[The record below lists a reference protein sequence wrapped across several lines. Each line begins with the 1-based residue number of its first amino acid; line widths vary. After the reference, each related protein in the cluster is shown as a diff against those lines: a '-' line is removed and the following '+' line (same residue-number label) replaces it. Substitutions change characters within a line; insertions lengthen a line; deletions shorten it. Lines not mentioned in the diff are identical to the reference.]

1 MAHRR
6 SDREGVIQRRQ
17 PAPAPS
23 RPGGLLPICC
33 TAVDDPG
40 LPISYEALDSGTPVY
55 SSDGERVGSV
65 GHVLSVP
72 EKDVFDGIVIDE
84 REGPGGHRFADADDV
99 DSIHERA
106 VTLKLDAAAC
116 RDLPQPSA
124 NPAVM
129 ADDPADTS
137 SGLSNKLR
145 RAWDLVS
152 GNY

>member
-1 MAHRR
+1 M
-6 SDREGVIQRRQ
+6 
-17 PAPAPS
+17 
-23 RPGGLLPICC
+23 
-33 TAVDDPG
+33 DDPG
-40 LPISYEALDSGTPVY
+40 LPISYEVLDPGTPVY

-65 GHVLSVP
+65 AHVLSVP

-106 VTLKLDAAAC
+106 VTLKLDAGAC

-129 ADDPADTS
+129 ADDPADAS